1 MGRNIV
7 TRHKDFAFYKPT
19 AYAIACTLADIP
31 LQVFQVSF
39 LTIIFYFMVG
49 FQMDGSKWW
58 IFWLNMLVSALCFMS
73 IYRAIGACSRSFGSA
88 SKIAAFVTSVMM
100 VYAGEFFSATCFLIP
115 RKH

>member
-19 AYAIACTLADIP
+19 AYAIAYTLADIP